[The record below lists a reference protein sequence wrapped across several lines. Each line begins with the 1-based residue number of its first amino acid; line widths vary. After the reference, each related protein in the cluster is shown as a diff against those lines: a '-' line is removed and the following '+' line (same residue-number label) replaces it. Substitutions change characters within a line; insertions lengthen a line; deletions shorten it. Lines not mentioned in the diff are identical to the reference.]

1 VHESLRRVRREQIPG
16 PSWFTGLFEELM
28 ANGVRF
34 PSNLVLFRKSLFTLE
49 GVVKDI
55 DPNCSIRR
63 VFLRE
68 ALLRLALEWPR
79 RYISLPWSKGF
90 ATHLSNADLM
100 RLYF

>member
-1 VHESLRRVRREQIPG
+1 
-16 PSWFTGLFEELM
+16 
-28 ANGVRF
+28 F

-55 DPNCSIRR
+55 DPDCSIRR

-79 RYISLPWSKGF
+79 RYISLPWSKAF

-100 RLYF
+100 RLYFGTPITLAKYLSHSIRDPEARASEGAH